1 MRYVLSLMMSWRQFA
16 SSKMIFNLT
25 MSNLAL
31 RAVTALLGAALIIS
45 AIVFSSWTFAL
56 VIAAIMVLSLHE
68 FYQLA
73 RQSGRSP
80 FEFWGQGFA
89 IMMFLLFYAYFQFE
103 LAERFFWLLP
113 PFLSVAFIYPLYAN
127 NRSHA
132 INCLAIT
139 LLGVV
144 YIALPMS
151 LFTAIAFLDGTYQFV
166 FVVGI
171 LFLQWANDTGA
182 YFVGKAIG
190 KVKLFER
197 VSPNKTWEGCIGG
210 GLLALVFAF
219 GFSQYF
225 EVISVWAWL
234 GLGAI
239 VAIFGTLGDLTES
252 LFKRT
257 LAIKDS
263 GKAIPGHGGFLD
275 RFDGLLLSL
284 PFTTAYLHFITS

>member
-1 MRYVLSLMMSWRQFA
+1 
-16 SSKMIFNLT
+16 

-31 RAVTALLGAALIIS
+31 RAITALLGAALIIS
-45 AIVFSSWTFAL
+45 AIVFLPNFCLSDCCHHGAFASR
-56 VIAAIMVLSLHE
+56 ILSVSPSVGS
-68 FYQLA
+68 Q
-73 RQSGRSP
+73 P
-80 FEFWGQGFA
+80 FELWGQGFA
-89 IMMFLLFYAYFQFE
+89 IIMFLLFYAYFQFE

-113 PFLSVAFIYPLYAN
+113 PFLSVAFIYPLFTN

-234 GLGAI
+234 GLAGI
-239 VAIFGTLGDLTES
+239 VAIFGT
-252 LFKRT
+252 
-257 LAIKDS
+257 
-263 GKAIPGHGGFLD
+263 
-275 RFDGLLLSL
+275 
-284 PFTTAYLHFITS
+284 